1 MDSNRWVNRTACK
14 LRLPLAM
21 RKAILMMLLAVV
33 SSSAAA
39 AWVKVV
45 KLEAGSL
52 YVDPATI
59 RSDGN
64 LVRIGALYDLNTPVI
79 KETNGKPYAS
89 QKVQSEFDC
98 KEKLWRMLEYSWYT
112 GKMGEG
118 QMVENFAESY
128 KLKPIRSGSAA
139 EIMWKLACAKK

>member
-1 MDSNRWVNRTACK
+1 
-14 LRLPLAM
+14 M
-21 RKAILMMLLAVV
+21 RKTVLMMLLAVA

-39 AWVKVV
+39 EWINVVKVA
-45 KLEAGSL
+45 AGSY
-52 YVDPATI
+52 YVDTATI

-64 LVRIGALYDLNTPVI
+64 LVRMWTLYDLNKPVFN
-79 KETNGKPYAS
+79 ETNGKPYAS

-128 KLKPIRSGSAA
+128 KLRPILSGGAV
-139 EIMWKLACAKK
+139 EILWKHACGKN